1 MHRLHVNAFRRRDYR
16 RDGGKDRI
24 EGRWSDRQL
33 VADQAWR
40 DGWISFDAVAWSDQ
54 ERLVY
59 CGLNSIDGDLLY
71 TFDPAAERF
80 ECLDS
85 RAWTDRFDAKIHRT
99 LLRNPRDGCWYFGTS
114 QLHDLEDQRAA
125 PGGKL
130 ARFDPRTRTTTVLGV
145 PVPRLY
151 VQSIAADWQRGILY
165 GFTYP
170 AESVFRFD
178 LASGRSEI
186 LAWIGNA
193 ILLAQPHNAVVD
205 RDGWLWGTCAET
217 RAWDETPGPCPVR
230 LFKYH
235 PEGNRFV
242 WFEHG
247 LPRAEL
253 RGQLLEETRHRDDF
267 GFCDSMA
274 YDGGKFIYAG
284 TVAGVLCRVSIA
296 TGSVEKIA
304 QVMET
309 GRFPALALR
318 DGILYGGGG
327 MNGRTQLVRLD
338 TRSGRIDCFDGLV
351 ESGSGETPAR
361 IHELAVADD
370 HTLYLGE
377 NDNHHRSS
385 FLWRVRLD

>member
-1 MHRLHVNAFRRRDYR
+1 MHD
-16 RDGGKDRI
+16 I
-24 EGRWSDRQL
+24 
-33 VADQAWR
+33 
-40 DGWISFDAVAWSDQ
+40 
-54 ERLVY
+54 
-59 CGLNSIDGDLLY
+59 
-71 TFDPAAERF
+71 
-80 ECLDS
+80 
-85 RAWTDRFDAKIHRT
+85 
-99 LLRNPRDGCWYFGTS
+99 
-114 QLHDLEDQRAA
+114 EDQRAA

-130 ARFDPRTRTTTVLGV
+130 ARFDPRTRSTTVLGV
-145 PVPRLY
+145 PVPHLY
-151 VQSIAADWQRGILY
+151 VQSIAADWERGLLY

-205 RDGWLWGTCAET
+205 RAGWLWGTCAET

-235 PEGNRFV
+235 PDGDRFV

-247 LPRAEL
+247 LPRAEPC
-253 RGQLLEETRHRDDF
+253 GQLLDETRHRDDF

-274 YDGGKFIYAG
+274 YDGGEFIYAG
-284 TVAGVLCRVSIA
+284 TVAGVLCRISIA
-296 TGSVEKIA
+296 TGNVEKIA
-304 QVMET
+304 QVMEA

-318 DGILYGGGG
+318 DGVLYGGGG
-327 MNGRTQLVRLD
+327 LNGRTQLMRLD
-338 TRSGRIDCFDGLV
+338 TGSGRIDCYDGLV
-351 ESGSGETPAR
+351 DPASGETPAR
-361 IHELAVADD
+361 IHEIAIADD

-385 FLWRVRLD
+385 YLWRVRLD